1 MDSLKSYLNSIKK
14 CPLLT
19 LAQEQDYIDRIKE
32 CRNKLI
38 EGNLRLVVKT
48 AFEINEAWKDVE
60 VLDLIQEGNLGLID
74 AVDRYEVR
82 KGYRFSTFAMHYIK
96 GYMLTHIRSNTGPL
110 KLGTT
115 KAQREIFYNMGAV
128 KDLLEKEGAD
138 VDKIAGVYGGDVND
152 ILTMTSNTVCID
164 DLGENDLIDNNS
176 PESVYLR
183 NEARLNLRRK
193 IIEFRNTLSEN
204 EKFIWDSR
212 ILEKQFTY
220 NQCLEPLDMK
230 YEMQVQRLEQKVI
243 KKAKEFFAI
252 QDFYDIIG

>member
-1 MDSLKSYLNSIKK
+1 MRKF
-14 CPLLT
+14 PLLT
-19 LAQEQDYIDRIKE
+19 SAQEQDYIDRIKE

-48 AFEINEAWKDVE
+48 AFEINEAWKDVD

-74 AVDRYEVR
+74 AVDRYEIR
-82 KGYRFSTFAMHYIK
+82 KGYRFSTYAMHYIK

-110 KLGTT
+110 KTGTT

-138 VDKIAGVYGGDVND
+138 IEKIASLYGGGVDDVE
-152 ILTMTSNTVCID
+152 LMTAGTVCID
-164 DLGENDLIDNNS
+164 DLGENELVDNNS
-176 PESVYLR
+176 PENVYLK

-193 IIEFRNTLSEN
+193 IIEFRNTLTEN
-204 EKFIWDSR
+204 QKFLWDCR
-212 ILEKQFTY
+212 ILDKQFTY
-220 NQCLEPLDMK
+220 NQCLEPLGLK
-230 YEMQVQRLEQKVI
+230 HEMQVKRLEESVI
-243 KKAKEFFAI
+243 KKAKDFFAI